1 MLKPIMSYYETVV
14 SPAVQHAWDRL
25 PKEKLT
31 TGAKVVVAA
40 AVLLGLFS
48 MYRSIRSLQER
59 VQQLENKPAAE
70 QPNPSIESLQNRIQQ
85 LETDLAAAK
94 DQITKFEDPIRFKI
108 PREIEELK
116 RQISSLKYD
125 LNRK

>member
-1 MLKPIMSYYETVV
+1 MSYYETVV

-25 PKEKLT
+25 PKEKIVT
-31 TGAKVVVAA
+31 AMKVVVTA
-40 AVLLGLFS
+40 AVLLGLYK
-48 MYRSIRSLQER
+48 MYRSIRSLQDR

-70 QPNPSIESLQNRIQQ
+70 KPNPSIESLQNRIQQ

-94 DQITKFEDPIRFKI
+94 DQITKFEDPIRFGI
-108 PREIEELK
+108 PRDVEELK